1 MAYDGKLLHRALE
14 RFEAD
19 RQKRE
24 EDFRQKESELLRRIP
39 RLAEIQQE
47 LRQTMAQ
54 IVSRALRSGAD
65 VEGAMREIQRENLAL
80 QRERAEILRSYGL
93 AADVLEYRPACS
105 LCGDTGYTE
114 AGVCR
119 CLKAYYVREQI
130 AELSH
135 LLDLGN
141 QSFDTFS
148 FAWYSQRPD
157 ERSGVS
163 PRENME
169 LIYETCSSYAYKFG
183 RHQDNLL
190 LFGDPGLGKTF
201 LSACIAREVSEKG
214 FSVVYDTAG
223 HIFSQFERQKF
234 GRDGENGEAEDEVAR
249 VLGCDLLIMDDLG
262 TELLT
267 EFVRSA
273 LYQIVNGRLQEK
285 KCTIIN
291 TNLHPAELGRRYSPQ
306 IRSRLEGEYRQ
317 LAFFGEDIRRLK
329 NEQ

>member
-1 MAYDGKLLHRALE
+1 MAYDGRLLRRAQE
-14 RFEAD
+14 RYEAD
-19 RQKRE
+19 RRQRE
-24 EDFRQKESELLRRIP
+24 EDFRRREEELLRRIP

-47 LRQTMAQ
+47 LGRTMAQ
-54 IVSRALRSGAD
+54 IISRALRSGAD
-65 VEGAMREIQRENLAL
+65 VEKAMGEIQRENLAL
-80 QRERAEILRSYGL
+80 QRRRGELLRSCGL
-93 AADVLEYRPACS
+93 EPEALEYRPACA

-119 CLKAYYVREQI
+119 CLRAYYVREQI
-130 AELSH
+130 AELSR

-148 FAWYSQRPD
+148 FSWYSLCPD

-201 LSACIAREVSEKG
+201 LSACVAREVSEKG

-234 GRDGENGEAEDEVAR
+234 GRDGENGEAEEDVAR

-267 EFVRSA
+267 DFVRSA
-273 LYQIVNGRLQEK
+273 LYQIVNGRLQGK
-285 KCTIIN
+285 KCTIIS